1 MAAALVAESVTKSYT
16 SGKVETRVLQG
27 MSLSLSEREL
37 TLVLGPSGS
46 GKSTLLAILSG
57 LLKPDSGRV
66 SALGEDLW
74 KMSRD
79 DLEKFRLEHTGFVF
93 QGFNLFP
100 ALTAL
105 EQVMLPLAYLGLP
118 KHSVRNQALASL
130 EEVGLA
136 ARAHLRPI
144 ELSGGEKQRIAIAR
158 ALAKKPQFLFADEPT
173 SALDSVN
180 GKNVID
186 ALHRVARVYGATVVC
201 VSHDARLAAD
211 SDRII
216 TMQDGRILSDIV
228 QNGDSTARNGTT
240 NMSSASPPA

>member
-1 MAAALVAESVTKSYT
+1 MPALIAEAISKTYT
-16 SGKVETRVLQG
+16 TGPVQTRVLQG
-27 MSLSLSEREL
+27 ISLSLEPKEL

-74 KMSRD
+74 KKSRV
-79 DLEKFRLEHTGFVF
+79 DLERFRLEHTGFVF

-105 EQVMLPLAYLGLP
+105 EQVMLPLEYLGLP
-118 KHSVRNQALASL
+118 KHVARNRAMAAL
-130 EEVGLA
+130 EEVGLFP
-136 ARAHLRPI
+136 RLNFRPI

-186 ALHRVARVYGATVVC
+186 ALHRIARTFGATVVC
-201 VSHDARLAAD
+201 VSHDTRLAAD
-211 SDRII
+211 ADRII
-216 TMQDGRILSDIV
+216 TMEDGRILDDA
-228 QNGDSTARNGTT
+228 NGAGRRAPLAAVSTGAR
-240 NMSSASPPA
+240 A

>member
-1 MAAALVAESVTKSYT
+1 MPALVAANITKSYT
-16 SGKVETRVLQG
+16 NGRVETHVLQG
-27 MSLSLSEREL
+27 MSLALSEREL
-37 TLVLGPSGS
+37 ALVLGPSGS

-57 LLKPDSGRV
+57 LLKPDSGQV

-74 KMSRD
+74 KKSRAN
-79 DLEKFRLEHTGFVF
+79 LEKFRLRHTGFVF

-105 EQVMLPLAYLGLP
+105 EQVMLPLDYLGLP
-118 KHSVRNQALASL
+118 RRTVREMALASL

-186 ALHRVARVYGATVVC
+186 TLHRVARVHGATVVC
-201 VSHDARLAAD
+201 VSHDTRLATDA
-211 SDRII
+211 DRII
-216 TMQDGRILSDIV
+216 QVADGRILSDIKQSGALAPHV
-228 QNGDSTARNGTT
+228 
-240 NMSSASPPA
+240 SPCAEAKNHE

>member
-1 MAAALVAESVTKSYT
+1 MPALVAEAIAKTYT
-16 SGKVETRVLQG
+16 TGPIHTRVLQNI
-27 MSLSLSEREL
+27 SLSLEPREL

-57 LLKPDSGRV
+57 LLKPDSGQV

-74 KMSRD
+74 KKSRQ
-79 DLEKFRLEHTGFVF
+79 DLERFRLEHTGFVF

-105 EQVMLPLAYLGLP
+105 EQVMLPLEYLGLP
-118 KHSVRNQALASL
+118 KHVARNRAMASL
-130 EEVGLA
+130 EEVGLFP
-136 ARAHLRPI
+136 RLNFRPI

-180 GKNVID
+180 GKNVIE
-186 ALHRVARVYGATVVC
+186 ALHRVARSYGATVVC
-201 VSHDARLAAD
+201 VSHDARLAVDA
-211 SDRII
+211 DRII
-216 TMQDGRILSDIV
+216 TMEDGRILSDTTSSGRRAPALV
-228 QNGDSTARNGTT
+228 TASIG
-240 NMSSASPPA
+240 ASP

>member
-1 MAAALVAESVTKSYT
+1 MTALVAEAIAKTYT
-16 SGKVETRVLQG
+16 TGPIQTHVLQNI
-27 MSLSLSEREL
+27 SLSLQPREL

-74 KMSRD
+74 KKSRP
-79 DLEKFRLEHTGFVF
+79 DLERFRLEHTGFVF

-105 EQVMLPLAYLGLP
+105 EQVMLPLEYLGLP
-118 KHSVRNQALASL
+118 KHVARNRAMASL
-130 EEVGLA
+130 EEVGLFS
-136 ARAHLRPI
+136 RLHFRPI

-186 ALHRVARVYGATVVC
+186 ALHRVARTYGATVVC
-201 VSHDARLAAD
+201 VSHDSRLAAD
-211 SDRII
+211 ADRIVA
-216 TMQDGRILSDIV
+216 MEDGRILSDEIAGS
-228 QNGDSTARNGTT
+228 QRGLPLSRI
-240 NMSSASPPA
+240 SSGAAS

>member
-1 MAAALVAESVTKSYT
+1 MTALVADAITKSYT
-16 SGKVETRVLQG
+16 SGKLETRVLQG

-57 LLKPDSGRV
+57 LLKPDSGNV

-74 KMSRD
+74 KKTRA

-105 EQVMLPLAYLGLP
+105 EQVMLPLDYLGLP
-118 KHSVRNQALASL
+118 KHAVRNQALASL

-136 ARAHLRPI
+136 SRAHLRPI
-144 ELSGGEKQRIAIAR
+144 ELSGGEKQRIAR

-201 VSHDARLAAD
+201 VSHDTRLAAD
-211 SDRII
+211 ADRII

-228 QNGDSTARNGTT
+228 RSGQTRKNINLSK
-240 NMSSASPPA
+240 PA

>member
-1 MAAALVAESVTKSYT
+1 MPALVAEAIAKTYT
-16 SGKVETRVLQG
+16 TGQIQTRVLQNI
-27 MSLSLSEREL
+27 SLSLEPREL

-57 LLKPDSGRV
+57 LLKPDAGNV

-74 KMSRD
+74 MKSRV
-79 DLEKFRLEHTGFVF
+79 DLERFRLEHTGFVF

-105 EQVMLPLAYLGLP
+105 EQVMLPLEYLGLP
-118 KHSVRNQALASL
+118 KHVARNRAMASL
-130 EEVGLA
+130 EEVGLFP
-136 ARAHLRPI
+136 RLNFRPI

-186 ALHRVARVYGATVVC
+186 ALHRVARSYGATVVC
-201 VSHDARLAAD
+201 VSHDTRLAAD
-211 SDRII
+211 ADRII
-216 TMQDGRILSDIV
+216 AMEDGRILSDV
-228 QNGDSTARNGTT
+228 ANGGRRVTPLASVSTGVVT
-240 NMSSASPPA
+240 

>member
-1 MAAALVAESVTKSYT
+1 MAALVAESIVKSYIN
-16 SGKVETRVLQG
+16 GRVETRVLHG
-27 MSLSLSEREL
+27 MSLSLAEREL
-37 TLVLGPSGS
+37 TLVLGPSGA

-57 LLKPDSGRV
+57 LLKPDSGHV

-74 KMSRD
+74 RKSRAG
-79 DLEKFRLEHTGFVF
+79 LEKFRLEHTGFVF

-105 EQVMLPLAYLGLP
+105 EQVMLPLDYLGLP
-118 KHSVRNQALASL
+118 KHAVRNLALASL

-136 ARAHLRPI
+136 SRAHLRPM

-180 GKNVID
+180 GRTVID
-186 ALHRVARVYGATVVC
+186 ALHRVAGVYRATVVC
-201 VSHDARLAAD
+201 VSHDSRLAA
-211 SDRII
+211 SADRII
-216 TMQDGRILSDIV
+216 TMQDGRIL
-228 QNGDSTARNGTT
+228 GDELRNGKTR
-240 NMSSASPPA
+240 ASPPHSAEAKS

>member
-1 MAAALVAESVTKSYT
+1 MPALIAEAISKTYT
-16 SGKVETRVLQG
+16 TGPVETRVLQG
-27 MSLSLSEREL
+27 ISLSLEPREL

-74 KMSRD
+74 KKSRV
-79 DLEKFRLEHTGFVF
+79 DLERFRLEHTGFVF

-105 EQVMLPLAYLGLP
+105 EQVMLPLEYLGLP
-118 KHSVRNQALASL
+118 KHAARNRAMASL
-130 EEVGLA
+130 EEVGLFS
-136 ARAHLRPI
+136 RLNFRPI

-173 SALDSVN
+173 SALDSLN

-186 ALHRVARVYGATVVC
+186 ALHRIARTFGATVVC
-201 VSHDARLAAD
+201 VSHDTRLASGA
-211 SDRII
+211 DRII
-216 TMQDGRILSDIV
+216 TMEDGRILGDEAGGV
-228 QNGDSTARNGTT
+228 QPMPLTAVSTGGG
-240 NMSSASPPA
+240 S

>member
-1 MAAALVAESVTKSYT
+1 MPALIAEAITKTYT
-16 SGKVETRVLQG
+16 NGPIETHVLQNI
-27 MSLSLSEREL
+27 SLSLEPREL

-74 KMSRD
+74 KKSRV
-79 DLEKFRLEHTGFVF
+79 DLERFRLEHTGFVF

-100 ALTAL
+100 ALTAV
-105 EQVMLPLAYLGLP
+105 EQVMLPLEYLGLP
-118 KHSVRNQALASL
+118 KHTARNRAMAAL
-130 EEVGLA
+130 EEVGLFS
-136 ARAHLRPI
+136 RQNFRPI

-186 ALHRVARVYGATVVC
+186 ALHRIARSFGATVVC
-201 VSHDARLAAD
+201 VSHDTRLATDA
-211 SDRII
+211 DRII
-216 TMQDGRILSDIV
+216 AMEDGRILSDEPGGGRREPLLAV
-228 QNGDSTARNGTT
+228 STGGA
-240 NMSSASPPA
+240 A

>member
-1 MAAALVAESVTKSYT
+1 MPALIADAISKTYT
-16 SGKVETRVLQG
+16 TGPVRTHVLQG
-27 MSLSLSEREL
+27 ISLSLEPREL

-74 KMSRD
+74 KKSRV
-79 DLEKFRLEHTGFVF
+79 DLERFRLEHTGFVF

-105 EQVMLPLAYLGLP
+105 EQVMLPLEYLGLP
-118 KHSVRNQALASL
+118 KHTARNRAMAAL
-130 EEVGLA
+130 EEVGLF
-136 ARAHLRPI
+136 ARANFRPI

-186 ALHRVARVYGATVVC
+186 ALHRIARTFGATVVC
-201 VSHDARLAAD
+201 VSHDTRLATDA
-211 SDRII
+211 DRII
-216 TMQDGRILSDIV
+216 AMEDGRIL
-228 QNGDSTARNGTT
+228 GDESGSGRRAPLVAVTT
-240 NMSSASPPA
+240 GGVA